1 MASTINTNVMSLN
14 AQRNLS
20 SSQAGLAT
28 TMQRLSSG
36 LRVNSAKDDAAG
48 LAIAERMQSQVRGMS
63 VALRNANDAVSLTQT
78 GEGALSKIS
87 DALQRMRELAVQSR
101 NATNND
107 DDRAS
112 LQKEFAE
119 LQDEIRRVIDNT
131 AFNGTKLLN
140 GSIAGDLNFQVGANT
155 STSDRITVS
164 KIDLVGTANQADA
177 VNTDATKSTP
187 EVVLATA
194 YTRQSADA
202 QGIYIGGF
210 KNGST
215 TDKAGTTDIDTAI
228 NVIDKAL
235 ERVNEQRATF
245 GAVQNR
251 FNAVIESLQINME
264 NTSTS
269 RGRIMDAD
277 FAAET
282 ANLAR
287 VQILTQAGTAMLAQA
302 NQTPEQVLALLRS

>member
-14 AQRNLS
+14 AQRNLT

-119 LQDEIRRVIDNT
+119 LQDEIKRVIDNT
-131 AFNGTKLLN
+131 AFNGRKLLD
-140 GSIAGDLNFQVGANT
+140 GSSGNLDFQIGANT
-155 STSDRITVS
+155 TSSDRISVT
-164 KIDLVGTANQADA
+164 KIDLVGTANQTDA
-177 VNTDATKSTP
+177 VSTDTTKSTSD
-187 EVVLATA
+187 VVLATA

-215 TDKAGTTDIDTAI
+215 TDKAGTTDIDAAI

-235 ERVNEQRATF
+235 DRVNEQRATF
-245 GAVQNR
+245 GAIQNR
-251 FNAVIESLQINME
+251 FNAVIESLQVNIE

-287 VQILTQAGTAMLAQA
+287 SQILTQAGTAMLAQA
-302 NQTPEQVLALLRS
+302 NQTPQQVLALLKS

>member
-48 LAIAERMQSQVRGMS
+48 LAIAERMQGQVRGMS

-87 DALQRMRELAVQSR
+87 DSLQRMRELAVQSR
-101 NATNND
+101 NATNNN

-119 LQDEIRRVIDNT
+119 LQDEIKRVIDNT
-131 AFNGTKLLN
+131 AFNGRKLLD
-140 GSIAGDLNFQVGANT
+140 GSSGNLDFQVGANT
-155 STSDRITVS
+155 SSSDRISVT
-164 KIDLVGTANQADA
+164 KIDLVGTANQTDA
-177 VNTDATKSTP
+177 VSTDTTKSTAD
-187 EVVLATA
+187 VVLATA

-215 TDKAGTTDIDTAI
+215 TDKAGTTDIDAAI

-235 ERVNEQRATF
+235 DRVNEQRATF

-251 FNAVIESLQINME
+251 FNAVIESLQVNIE
-264 NTSTS
+264 NTATS

-287 VQILTQAGTAMLAQA
+287 AQILTQAGTAMLAQA
-302 NQTPEQVLALLRS
+302 NQTPQQVLALLKS

>member
-14 AQRNLS
+14 AQRNLTA
-20 SSQAGLAT
+20 SQSGLAT

-251 FNAVIESLQINME
+251 FNAVIERLQINME

>member
-20 SSQAGLAT
+20 ASQAGMAT

-119 LQDEIRRVIDNT
+119 LQDEIKRVIDNT
-131 AFNGTKLLN
+131 AFNGRKLLD
-140 GSIAGDLNFQVGANT
+140 GSSGNLDFQVGANT
-155 STSDRITVS
+155 TSSDRISVT
-164 KIDLVGTANQADA
+164 KIDLVGTANQSDA
-177 VNTDATKSTP
+177 VSTDTTKSTAD
-187 EVVLATA
+187 VVLATA

-215 TDKAGTTDIDTAI
+215 TDKAGTTDIDAAI

-235 ERVNEQRATF
+235 DRVNEQRATF
-245 GAVQNR
+245 GAIQNR
-251 FNAVIESLQINME
+251 FNAVIESLQVNIE

-287 VQILTQAGTAMLAQA
+287 SQILTQAGTAMLAQA
-302 NQTPEQVLALLRS
+302 NQTPQQVLSLLRS

>member
-20 SSQAGLAT
+20 ASQAGLTT

-78 GEGALSKIS
+78 GEGALSKIG

-112 LQKEFAE
+112 LQKEFSE
-119 LQDEIRRVIDNT
+119 LQDEIKRVIDNT
-131 AFNGTKLLN
+131 AFNGTKLLD
-140 GSIAGDLNFQVGANT
+140 GTSQKLEFQVGANT
-155 STSDRITVS
+155 TASDKIEIA
-164 KIDLVGTANQADA
+164 KIDLVGTASQADA
-177 VNTDATKSTP
+177 VSTDTTKSTAD
-187 EVVLATA
+187 VVLTTA

-202 QGIYIGGF
+202 QGIYIGGY

-215 TDKAGTTDIDTAI
+215 TDRATTLDIDTAI

-235 ERVNEQRATF
+235 DRVNEQRATF

-251 FNAVIESLQINME
+251 FNAVIENLQVNIE
-264 NTSTS
+264 NISTS

-287 VQILTQAGTAMLAQA
+287 AQILTQAGTAMLAQA
-302 NQTPEQVLALLRS
+302 NQAPQQVLTLLRT

>member
-1 MASTINTNVMSLN
+1 
-14 AQRNLS
+14 
-20 SSQAGLAT
+20 
-28 TMQRLSSG
+28 
-36 LRVNSAKDDAAG
+36 
-48 LAIAERMQSQVRGMS
+48 MQSQVRGMS

-119 LQDEIRRVIDNT
+119 LQDEIKRVIDNT
-131 AFNGTKLLN
+131 AFNGRKLLD
-140 GSIAGDLNFQVGANT
+140 GSSGNLDFQVGANT
-155 STSDRITVS
+155 TSSDRISVT
-164 KIDLVGTANQADA
+164 KIDLVGTANQSDA
-177 VNTDATKSTP
+177 VSTDTTKSTSD
-187 EVVLATA
+187 VVLATA

-215 TDKAGTTDIDTAI
+215 TDKAGTTDIDAAI

-235 ERVNEQRATF
+235 DRVNEQRATF
-245 GAVQNR
+245 GAIQNR
-251 FNAVIESLQINME
+251 FNAVIESLQVNIE

-287 VQILTQAGTAMLAQA
+287 SQILTQAGTAMLAQA
-302 NQTPEQVLALLRS
+302 NQTPQQVLSLLRS

>member
-20 SSQAGLAT
+20 ASQAGLTT

-119 LQDEIRRVIDNT
+119 LQDEIKRVIDNT
-131 AFNGTKLLN
+131 AFNGRKLLD
-140 GSIAGDLNFQVGANT
+140 GSSGNLDFQVGANT
-155 STSDRITVS
+155 TSSDRISVT
-164 KIDLVGTANQADA
+164 KIDLVGTANQSDA
-177 VNTDATKSTP
+177 VSTDTTKSTSD
-187 EVVLATA
+187 VVLATA

-215 TDKAGTTDIDTAI
+215 TDKAGTTDIDAAI

-235 ERVNEQRATF
+235 DRVNEQRATF
-245 GAVQNR
+245 GAIQNR
-251 FNAVIESLQINME
+251 FNAVIESLQVNIE

-287 VQILTQAGTAMLAQA
+287 SQILTQAGTAMLAQA
-302 NQTPEQVLALLRS
+302 NQTPQQVLSLLRS

>member
-1 MASTINTNVMSLN
+1 M
-14 AQRNLS
+14 
-20 SSQAGLAT
+20 AT

-119 LQDEIRRVIDNT
+119 LQDEIKRVIDNT
-131 AFNGTKLLN
+131 AFNGRKLLD
-140 GSIAGDLNFQVGANT
+140 GSSGNLDFQVGANT
-155 STSDRITVS
+155 TSSDRISVT
-164 KIDLVGTANQADA
+164 KIDLVGTANQSDA
-177 VNTDATKSTP
+177 VSTDTTKSTSD
-187 EVVLATA
+187 VVLATA

-215 TDKAGTTDIDTAI
+215 TDKAGTTDIDAAI

-235 ERVNEQRATF
+235 DRVNEQRATF
-245 GAVQNR
+245 GAIQNR
-251 FNAVIESLQINME
+251 FNAVIESLQVNIE

-287 VQILTQAGTAMLAQA
+287 SQILTQAGTAMLAQA
-302 NQTPEQVLALLRS
+302 NQTPQQVLSLLRS

>member
-20 SSQAGLAT
+20 SSQAGMAT
-28 TMQRLSSG
+28 AMQRLSSG

-78 GEGALSKIS
+78 GEGALSKIG

-112 LQKEFAE
+112 LQKEFGE
-119 LQDEIRRVIDNT
+119 LQDEIKRVIDNT
-131 AFNGTKLLN
+131 AFNGTKLLD
-140 GSIAGDLNFQVGANT
+140 GSSQKLEFQVGANT
-155 STSDRITVS
+155 TASDKIEIA
-164 KIDLVGTANQADA
+164 KIDLVGTPSQTDA
-177 VNTDATKSTP
+177 VSTDITKSTAD
-187 EVVLATA
+187 VVLATA
-194 YTRQSADA
+194 YSRQSADA
-202 QGIYIGGF
+202 QGIYIGGY

-215 TDKAGTTDIDTAI
+215 PDKATTTDIDTAI

-235 ERVNEQRATF
+235 DRVNEQRATF

-251 FNAVIESLQINME
+251 FNAVIESLQVNIE
-264 NTSTS
+264 NISTS

-287 VQILTQAGTAMLAQA
+287 SQILTQAGTAMLAQA
-302 NQTPEQVLALLRS
+302 NQAPQQVLTLLRS

>member
-20 SSQAGLAT
+20 ASQAGMAT

-119 LQDEIRRVIDNT
+119 LQDEIKRVIDNT
-131 AFNGTKLLN
+131 AFNGRKLLD
-140 GSIAGDLNFQVGANT
+140 GSSGNLDFQVGANT
-155 STSDRITVS
+155 TSSDRISVT
-164 KIDLVGTANQADA
+164 KIDLVGTANQSDA
-177 VNTDATKSTP
+177 VSADTTKSTSD
-187 EVVLATA
+187 VVLATA

-215 TDKAGTTDIDTAI
+215 TDKAGTTDIDAAI

-235 ERVNEQRATF
+235 DRVNEQRATF
-245 GAVQNR
+245 GSIQNR
-251 FNAVIESLQINME
+251 FNAVIESLQVNIE

-287 VQILTQAGTAMLAQA
+287 SQILTQAGTAMLAQA
-302 NQTPEQVLALLRS
+302 NQTPQQVLSLLKS

>member
-14 AQRNLS
+14 AQRNLT

-119 LQDEIRRVIDNT
+119 LQDEIKRVIDNT
-131 AFNGTKLLN
+131 AFNGRKLLD
-140 GSIAGDLNFQVGANT
+140 GSSGNLDFQIGANT
-155 STSDRITVS
+155 TSSDRISVT
-164 KIDLVGTANQADA
+164 KIDLVGTANQTDA
-177 VNTDATKSTP
+177 VSTDTTKSTA

-215 TDKAGTTDIDTAI
+215 TDKAGTTDIDAAI

-235 ERVNEQRATF
+235 DRVNEQRATF
-245 GAVQNR
+245 GAIQNR
-251 FNAVIESLQINME
+251 FNAVIESLQVNIE

-287 VQILTQAGTAMLAQA
+287 SQILTQAGTAMLAQA
-302 NQTPEQVLALLRS
+302 NQTPQQVLALLKS

>member
-14 AQRNLS
+14 AQRNLT

-107 DDRAS
+107 DDRTS

-119 LQDEIRRVIDNT
+119 LQDEIKRVIDNT
-131 AFNGTKLLN
+131 AFNGRKLLD
-140 GSIAGDLNFQVGANT
+140 GSSGNLDFQIGANT
-155 STSDRITVS
+155 TSSDRISVT
-164 KIDLVGTANQADA
+164 KIDLVGTANQTDA
-177 VNTDATKSTP
+177 VSTDTTKSTSD
-187 EVVLATA
+187 VVLATA

-215 TDKAGTTDIDTAI
+215 TDKAGTTDIDAAI

-235 ERVNEQRATF
+235 DRVNEQRATF
-245 GAVQNR
+245 GAIQNR
-251 FNAVIESLQINME
+251 FNAVIESLQVNIE

-287 VQILTQAGTAMLAQA
+287 SQILTQAGTAMLAQA
-302 NQTPEQVLALLRS
+302 NQTPQQVLALLKS

>member
-14 AQRNLS
+14 AQRNLTA
-20 SSQAGLAT
+20 SQSGLAT

-112 LQKEFAE
+112 LQKEFGE
-119 LQDEIRRVIDNT
+119 LQDEIKRVIDNT
-131 AFNGTKLLN
+131 AFNGTKLLD
-140 GSIAGDLNFQVGANT
+140 GTSQKLEFQVGANT
-155 STSDRITVS
+155 TASDKIEIA
-164 KIDLVGTANQADA
+164 KIDLVGTPNQTDA
-177 VNTDATKSTP
+177 VSTDATKSTAD
-187 EVVLATA
+187 VVLGTA
-194 YTRQSADA
+194 YTRQTENSE
-202 QGIYIGGF
+202 GIYIGGF

-215 TDKAGTTDIDTAI
+215 TVKAETTDIDIAI

-235 ERVNEQRATF
+235 DRVNEQRATF

-251 FNAVIESLQINME
+251 FNAVIENLQVNIE
-264 NTSTS
+264 NISTS

-287 VQILTQAGTAMLAQA
+287 SQILTQAGTAMLAQA
-302 NQTPEQVLALLRS
+302 NQAPQQVLTLLRS

>member
-20 SSQAGLAT
+20 ASQAGMAT

-78 GEGALSKIS
+78 GEGALSKIG

-119 LQDEIRRVIDNT
+119 LQDEIKRVIDNT
-131 AFNGTKLLN
+131 AFNGRKLLD
-140 GSIAGDLNFQVGANT
+140 GSSGNLDFQVGANT
-155 STSDRITVS
+155 TSSDRISVT
-164 KIDLVGTANQADA
+164 KIDLVGTANQSDA
-177 VNTDATKSTP
+177 VSTDTTKSTSD
-187 EVVLATA
+187 VVLATA

-215 TDKAGTTDIDTAI
+215 TDKAGTTDIDAAI

-235 ERVNEQRATF
+235 DRVNEQRATF
-245 GAVQNR
+245 GAIQNR
-251 FNAVIESLQINME
+251 FNAVIESLQVNIE

-287 VQILTQAGTAMLAQA
+287 SQILTQAGTAMLAQA
-302 NQTPEQVLALLRS
+302 NQTPQQVLSLLRS

>member
-14 AQRNLS
+14 AQRNLT

-78 GEGALSKIS
+78 GEGALSKIG
-87 DALQRMRELAVQSR
+87 DALQRIRELAVQSR

-112 LQKEFAE
+112 LQKEFGE
-119 LQDEIRRVIDNT
+119 LQDEIKRVIDNT
-131 AFNGTKLLN
+131 AFNGTKLLD
-140 GSIAGDLNFQVGANT
+140 GTSQKLEFQVGANT
-155 STSDRITVS
+155 NASDKIEIA

-177 VNTDATKSTP
+177 VSTDTTKSTAD
-187 EVVLATA
+187 VVLSTA
-194 YTRQSADA
+194 YSRQSADA
-202 QGIYIGGF
+202 QGIYIGGY

-215 TDKAGTTDIDTAI
+215 TDRATTVDIDAAI

-235 ERVNEQRATF
+235 DRVNEQRATF

-251 FNAVIESLQINME
+251 FNAVIENLQVNIE
-264 NTSTS
+264 NISTS

-287 VQILTQAGTAMLAQA
+287 AQILTQAGTAMLAQA
-302 NQTPEQVLALLRS
+302 NQAPQQVLTLLRT

>member
-20 SSQAGLAT
+20 ASQAGLTT

-119 LQDEIRRVIDNT
+119 LQDEIKRVIDNT
-131 AFNGTKLLN
+131 AFNGRKLLD
-140 GSIAGDLNFQVGANT
+140 GSSGNLDFQVGANT
-155 STSDRITVS
+155 TSSDRISVT
-164 KIDLVGTANQADA
+164 KIDLVGTANQSDA
-177 VNTDATKSTP
+177 VSTDTTKSTAD
-187 EVVLATA
+187 VVLATA

-215 TDKAGTTDIDTAI
+215 TDKAGTTDIDAAI

-235 ERVNEQRATF
+235 DRVNEQRATF
-245 GAVQNR
+245 GAIQNR
-251 FNAVIESLQINME
+251 FNAVIESLQVNIE

-287 VQILTQAGTAMLAQA
+287 SQILTQAGTAMLAQA
-302 NQTPEQVLALLRS
+302 NQTPQQVLSLLRS